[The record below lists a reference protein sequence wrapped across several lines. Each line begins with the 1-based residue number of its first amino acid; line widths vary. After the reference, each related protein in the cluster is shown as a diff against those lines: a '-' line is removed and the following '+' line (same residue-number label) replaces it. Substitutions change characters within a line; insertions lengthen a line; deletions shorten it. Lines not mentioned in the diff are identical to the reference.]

1 MLAELEKVG
10 EDIRYARIRRK
21 FTMGDLSKRSG
32 ISRSTLDKVEK
43 GSPSVAIGIYAR
55 VLFLLGI
62 TGTIRQ
68 LADLSNDPISRDIE
82 IEKLIR
88 SYDPCFSCSTHFLKV
103 DWKKV

>member
-1 MLAELEKVG
+1 MRSLGKSAVPRQMLAELEKVG

-21 FTMGDLSKRSG
+21 FTMSDLSKRSG

-62 TGTIRQ
+62 TGTVGQ

-82 IEKLIR
+82 ISKLPQR
-88 SYDPCFSCSTHFLKV
+88 V
-103 DWKKV
+103 KKS

>member
-1 MLAELEKVG
+1 MKSLGKSAVPRQMLAELEKVG

-21 FTMGDLSKRSG
+21 FTMSDLSKRSG

-62 TGTIRQ
+62 TGTVGQ
-68 LADLSNDPISRDIE
+68 LADLSSDPISRDIE
-82 IEKLIR
+82 ISKLPQR
-88 SYDPCFSCSTHFLKV
+88 V
-103 DWKKV
+103 KK

>member
-1 MLAELEKVG
+1 MKSLGKSAVPRQMLAELEKLG

-21 FTMGDLSKRSG
+21 FTMSDLSKRSG

-55 VLFLLGI
+55 VIFLLGI
-62 TGTIRQ
+62 TGTVGQ

-82 IEKLIR
+82 ISKLPQR
-88 SYDPCFSCSTHFLKV
+88 V
-103 DWKKV
+103 KKS

>member
-1 MLAELEKVG
+1 MKSLGKSAVPRQMLAELEKVG

-62 TGTIRQ
+62 TGTVRQ

-82 IEKLIR
+82 IGKLPR
-88 SYDPCFSCSTHFLKV
+88 RV
-103 DWKKV
+103 KKS

>member
-1 MLAELEKVG
+1 MKSLGKSAVPRQMLAEIKKVG

-21 FTMGDLSKRSG
+21 FTMSDLSKRSG

-62 TGTIRQ
+62 TGTVGQ

-82 IEKLIR
+82 ISKLPQR
-88 SYDPCFSCSTHFLKV
+88 V
-103 DWKKV
+103 KK

>member
-1 MLAELEKVG
+1 MKSFGKSAVPRQMLAELKKVG

-62 TGTIRQ
+62 TGTVRQ
-68 LADLSNDPISRDIE
+68 LADLSSDPISRDIE
-82 IEKLIR
+82 IEKLPQR
-88 SYDPCFSCSTHFLKV
+88 V
-103 DWKKV
+103 KK